1 MSKDNTAI
9 WFLIGAKHG
18 PAILLMVGVAIAL
31 FAIFGTIFFI
41 WASLPK

>member
-1 MSKDNTAI
+1 MKDNTAI
-9 WFLIGAKHG
+9 WFLIGANYG
-18 PAILLMVGVAIAL
+18 PVIFLMGGIAIAL